1 MAETVKKISIR
12 QKDSGLYDT
21 KPIGVDAENIDGK
34 ISLDQLS
41 DEILEY
47 IKKNSSGAPSGMMES
62 LVGNIGGIGYGSQI
76 LDEENQVPYITIAS
90 PRIESVYLE
99 WEWHGNPSD
108 VEKYQ
113 VVSYRSG
120 GYDMKIEETTSLE
133 YTVENLTAGL
143 IYIFWV
149 FAYYDGH
156 WSPCGQIGNTPNQ
169 ASGVPLERPQISSI

>member
-1 MAETVKKISIR
+1 MVETVKKISIR
-12 QKDSGLYDT
+12 QEGSGLYDT

-62 LVGNIGGIGYGSQI
+62 LVGNVGGIGYGSQI
-76 LDEENQVPYITIAS
+76 SDEENQVPYITMAI
-90 PRIESVYLE
+90 PGIESVHLE
-99 WEWHGNPSD
+99 WTWNGDPSD

-120 GYDMKIEETTSLE
+120 GHDMKIEETTSLE

-143 IYIFWV
+143 TYIFWV
-149 FAYYDGH
+149 LAYYDGH

-169 ASGVPLERPQISSI
+169 ASGVPLERPQTGSI